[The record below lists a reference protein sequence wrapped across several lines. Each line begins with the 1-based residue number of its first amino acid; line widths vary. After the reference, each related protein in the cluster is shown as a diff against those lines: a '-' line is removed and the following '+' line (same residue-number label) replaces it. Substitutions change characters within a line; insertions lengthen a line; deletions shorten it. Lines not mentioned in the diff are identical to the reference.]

1 MRGGA
6 WGASRFGLIAAMA
19 AASIGVGGA
28 AITGFDMGST
38 PAILGRSGADEAE
51 RRRRNLAAGG
61 RDKRIA
67 RAKARPSFARRRRN
81 VGSTSARFG
90 RLFKSDKRE
99 AAFTA
104 ALAAG
109 ETRNDAMK
117 LARRVTA

>member
-6 WGASRFGLIAAMA
+6 WGASRMGIMAGLAAM
-19 AASIGVGGA
+19 SLGVGSSF
-28 AITGFDMGST
+28 TGFDMGST
-38 PAILGRSGADEAE
+38 PVILGGRSGADEEE

-61 RDKRIA
+61 RDKRIK
-67 RAKARPSFARRRRN
+67 RQKARTSFGARRRKA
-81 VGSTSARFG
+81 GPTSARFG

-109 ETRNDAMK
+109 ETRNDAMR
-117 LARRVTA
+117 LARRVTV